1 MNQIVFWLKVYLFG
15 VALLVIY
22 NGLLRLIGNRTT
34 VYEYYLNQE
43 IPIKKRFLRF
53 FLHTLLVFAMA
64 LAVFFVGRL
73 LGMNPITEWNW

>member
-1 MNQIVFWLKVYLFG
+1 
-15 VALLVIY
+15 LLVIY